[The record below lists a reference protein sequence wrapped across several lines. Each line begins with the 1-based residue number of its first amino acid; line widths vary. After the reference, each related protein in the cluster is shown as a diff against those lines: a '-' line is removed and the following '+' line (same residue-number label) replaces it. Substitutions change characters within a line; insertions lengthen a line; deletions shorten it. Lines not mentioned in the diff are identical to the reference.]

1 MQIVRGAAARA
12 ELVRTADL
20 NALRKGEL
28 WQNP

>member
-12 ELVRTADL
+12 ERVRTADL
-20 NALRKGEL
+20 NAFRKGEL